1 MAAGEGASGPER
13 DLRWRLDTQLEE
25 IAAQLQEL
33 SRVKDRM
40 QGLLDAVLSISRELE
55 LSEVLHRIV
64 TTAMELVGARYGAL
78 GVLHRSGRSLEQ
90 FITAGLSDEE
100 RARLAG
106 IDFPRGRGVLGHLI
120 HHPEPLRVENIAA
133 HPSSVGFPPGHPHM
147 GTLLGV
153 AVSVRGKIYGDL
165 YLSERH
171 DGRPFDREDEAVIVS
186 LAAAA
191 GIAIENARLYGS
203 VRDSA
208 EHFQR
213 LLLPTLSDL
222 SPFQGAAVYR
232 PAADPGRLGGD
243 WYDAILLPDNVCAA
257 VIGDVLGH
265 DLLAAAAMAQTR
277 NMLRAL
283 LYDRRTPPSRIFR
296 QLDET
301 LDAITDLPITTAC
314 LARIE
319 AQGTGYRVHWSS
331 AGHVA
336 PLVVHPDGRTEYLDA
351 EPGLPLGVD
360 PGQHRPDHVRVLPA
374 GSTLVLFTDGLVE
387 HPSHSIDS
395 GLDRLAELAGAR
407 PGLPLEDLVRTLVD
421 NHPGE
426 GHDDMAVL
434 AVRTPSPGAG
444 PDRVG

>member
-13 DLRWRLDTQLEE
+13 DLRGRLDAQVEE
-25 IAAQLQEL
+25 IAAQLREL

-165 YLSERH
+165 YLSERR

-186 LAAAA
+186 LAGAA

-213 LLLPTLSDL
+213 LLLPTLPDL
-222 SPFQGAAVYR
+222 GPFEGAAVYR

-243 WYDAILLPDNVCAA
+243 WYDAILLPDGTCAA

-265 DLLAAAAMAQTR
+265 DMQAAAAMAQTR

-283 LYDRRTPPSRIFR
+283 LYDRRTPPSEIFR

-301 LDAITDLPITTAC
+301 LEAITDLPLTTAC

-319 AQGTGYRVHWSS
+319 TRDDGYRLHWSS

-336 PLVVHPDGRTEYLDA
+336 PLLIHPDGRPEYLLA

-360 PGQHRPDHVRVLPA
+360 PRQHRPDHLRTLPA

-387 HPSHSIDS
+387 HPDHAIDT
-395 GLDRLAELAGAR
+395 GLDRLAELAR
-407 PGLPLEDLVRTLVD
+407 DCPGLTLDDLVRTLVD

-434 AVRTPSPGAG
+434 AVRTPSGA
-444 PDRVG
+444 VGAAG